1 MAISKTSTSD
11 AVEFKRAEAAS
22 DVMMGEAGAGA
33 ASDPGAAA
41 KPAPK
46 SKAQV
51 VRGKTMP
58 KGAPT
63 SETSVTKVKKT
74 RPTETKA
81 EMVLKKLRLTKGATL
96 HQLIDAT
103 GWQAHSVRGFLSG
116 TVKKKLG
123 LNLISET
130 SKDGLRRYRIND
142 AAAVV

>member
-11 AVEFKRAEAAS
+11 AVEVTRAESAS
-22 DVMMGEAGAGA
+22 DAMTGEAGTRA
-33 ASDPGAAA
+33 ASAPSFAAA
-41 KPAPK
+41 PAPM
-46 SKAQV
+46 SKAHAK
-51 VRGKTMP
+51 RGKTMP

-96 HQLIDAT
+96 HQLIEAT

-123 LNLISET
+123 LNLTSET

-142 AAAVV
+142 TAAVV

>member
-11 AVEFKRAEAAS
+11 VVEFMRAESAS
-22 DVMMGEAGAGA
+22 DAMTGEAGTSA
-33 ASDPGAAA
+33 ASAPSPAAA
-41 KPAPK
+41 PAPK
-46 SKAQV
+46 GKAQAK
-51 VRGKTMP
+51 RGTTMP
-58 KGAPT
+58 KAATPP
-63 SETSVTKVKKT
+63 ETSLTKAKKT

-81 EMVLKKLRLTKGATL
+81 DVMLKKLRLAKGATL

-123 LNLISET
+123 LNLTSET

-142 AAAVV
+142 TAAVA

>member
-11 AVEFKRAEAAS
+11 AIEFMRAESAS
-22 DVMMGEAGAGA
+22 DVATGAAGAGA
-33 ASDPGAAA
+33 VTNPSAAA
-41 KPAPK
+41 KPTLK
-46 SKAQV
+46 GKAQAK
-51 VRGKTMP
+51 RGKTMP

-81 EMVLKKLRLTKGATL
+81 DVVLKKLRLTKGATL
-96 HQLIDAT
+96 HQLIEVT

-123 LNLISET
+123 LNLTSET
-130 SKDGLRRYRIND
+130 SKDGLRRYRID
-142 AAAVV
+142 DTAAAA